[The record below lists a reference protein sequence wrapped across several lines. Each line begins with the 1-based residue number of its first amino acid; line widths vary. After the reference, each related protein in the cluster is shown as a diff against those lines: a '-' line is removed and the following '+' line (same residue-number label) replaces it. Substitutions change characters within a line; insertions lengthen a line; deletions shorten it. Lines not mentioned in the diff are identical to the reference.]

1 MKKNRVLIVED
12 EQIIAFD
19 LRMTLK
25 LEGFDVLALASN
37 ADDAV
42 EIALRE
48 KPDIILMDIQL
59 DGEKTGIDA
68 AEEILS
74 QYNVPILFQSGN
86 HDIFQENAIS
96 ELPQCSLIIKPISD
110 KKLLKMINSII
121 ENHKVID

>member
-1 MKKNRVLIVED
+1 MKKFKVLIVED

-25 LEGFDVLALASN
+25 LAGYEVLPLASN

-48 KPDIILMDIQL
+48 KPDVILMDIQL

-68 AEEILS
+68 AEAILKEFD
-74 QYNVPILFQSGN
+74 VPILFQSGN
-86 HDIFQENAIS
+86 NDIFQENSIS
-96 ELPQCSLIIKPISD
+96 EYPQCDIIIKPISD
-110 KKLLKMINSII
+110 KKLIMMINSAL
-121 ENHKVID
+121 EKVE